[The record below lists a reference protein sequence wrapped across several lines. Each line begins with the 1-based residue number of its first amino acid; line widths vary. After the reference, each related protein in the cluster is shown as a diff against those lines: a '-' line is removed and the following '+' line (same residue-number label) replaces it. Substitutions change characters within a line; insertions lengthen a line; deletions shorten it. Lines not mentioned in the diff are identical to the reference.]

1 MSPGSVD
8 SCNVLLDYI
17 HVLVHSTCLVFLE
30 AHFFP
35 QSESVCFCVLFTT
48 PSEIKEEIYKVT

>member
-30 AHFFP
+30 AHFFRSP
-35 QSESVCFCVLFTT
+35 KVFAFVYYSPHHQ
-48 PSEIKEEIYKVT
+48 KEKKRFIR